1 MVVHSA
7 RMRSVVRWNNVDFV
21 PGLQR
26 DRRRGLGGRKDLI
39 LRFLDKGRE
48 LVCTVCETGAGE
60 SGEYDELFV
69 YQ

>member
-1 MVVHSA
+1 
-7 RMRSVVRWNNVDFV
+7 MRSVVRWNNVDFV

-39 LRFLDKGRE
+39 LGFLDKGRE
-48 LVCTVCETGAGE
+48 LVCTVCETGAGK